1 MFDGKLEN
9 SELKGCTKLENRIYK
24 GNSSTRHIDF
34 WNVICVVFMHGMDQS
49 DRFCSVYDKFCNN
62 NNDR

>member
-9 SELKGCTKLENRIYK
+9 SELKGCTKLEKIEYIK
-24 GNSSTRHIDF
+24 
-34 WNVICVVFMHGMDQS
+34 DQS

-62 NNDR
+62 NNDRQKINIKERNKEDKKIYTKI

>member
-9 SELKGCTKLENRIYK
+9 SELKGCTKLEKI
-24 GNSSTRHIDF
+24 
-34 WNVICVVFMHGMDQS
+34 VFMHGMDQS

>member
-9 SELKGCTKLENRIYK
+9 SELKGCTKLEKIENIK
-24 GNSSTRHIDF
+24 EIPAPGILIFGTL
-34 WNVICVVFMHGMDQS
+34 CVVFMHGMDQS